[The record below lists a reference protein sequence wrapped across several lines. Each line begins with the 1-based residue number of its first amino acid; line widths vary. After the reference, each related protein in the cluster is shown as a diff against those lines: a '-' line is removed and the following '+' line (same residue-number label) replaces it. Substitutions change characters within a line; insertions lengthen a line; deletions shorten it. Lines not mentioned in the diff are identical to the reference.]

1 MQKTY
6 VLDTNVL
13 IQSPR
18 ALLSF
23 EDNHIVLPLAV
34 LEELDGLKASDG
46 ERGAN
51 ARACI
56 RYLERL
62 RLAGSLTEGVTL
74 AGGGTLRLEVNCVDV
89 ALPEGF
95 PDHKN
100 DNRILRV
107 CLGIREHAVGPVI
120 LVTKDIVV
128 RIKAQML
135 GIEAEDYM
143 TEQAPESDK
152 QYTGRAEVYVGEAR
166 FEAFPE
172 TPLAPEDVYQVDENG
187 ARLAVKLVRNQ
198 FLILRADQSHAKTQ
212 LARFDGTAIVPL
224 AFKKKHP
231 YGVTPR
237 NVGQTFLQE
246 ALMASAEE
254 APLVIVKG
262 IAGTAKTFYALA
274 CGLAAIMEADEP
286 LYRRILISRP
296 NVHFDDDIGFLPGDE
311 SEKIAPLLRPAIDN
325 LELLVDQN
333 EKERF
338 RDERSLAGKV
348 EELFARDIISA
359 QALNFI
365 RGRSVTKTYLII
377 DEAQNLTPKQAKGII
392 TRAGAGTK
400 VILLGDPNQIDH
412 PLLDD
417 RTNGLSYAAE
427 KMKDSPYCWQV
438 TMSGEECERSAL
450 AKDAVCRM

>member
-13 IQSPR
+13 IQSPG
-18 ALLSF
+18 ALLAF
-23 EDNHIVLPLAV
+23 EDNRIVLPIAV
-34 LEELDGLKASDG
+34 LEELDALKTSDG

-56 RYLERL
+56 RYLEAL
-62 RLAGSLTEGVTL
+62 RTKGSITEGVPL
-74 AGGGTLRLEVNCVDV
+74 AGGGSLRLEVNCVDV

-95 PDHKN
+95 PERRN
-100 DNRILRV
+100 DSRILKV
-107 CLGIREHAVGPVI
+107 CLGIRKREAPVI

-135 GIEAEDYM
+135 GIEAEDFLR
-143 TEQAPESDK
+143 EQAPERAL
-152 QYTGRAEVYVGEAR
+152 QYSGRAEVYVEEAR
-166 FEAFPE
+166 FARFPE
-172 TPLAPEDVYQVDENG
+172 QPLAPEEVYQVDETG
-187 ARLAVKLVRNQ
+187 ARMDVALVQNQ
-198 FLILRADQSHAKTQ
+198 FLILRADQSQGKTQ
-212 LARFDGTAIVPL
+212 LGRFDGQRIVPL
-224 AFKKKHP
+224 AFKKRHP

-262 IAGTAKTFYALA
+262 IAGTAKTFYTLA
-274 CGLAAIMEADEP
+274 CGLSAIMEQEEP
-286 LYRRILISRP
+286 AYRRILISRP

-311 SEKIAPLLRPAIDN
+311 GEKIAPLLRPAIDN

-338 RDERSLAGKV
+338 RDEKSLAGKV
-348 EELFARDIISA
+348 EELFARDIIAA

-365 RGRSVTKTYLII
+365 RGRSVTKTYLVI

-392 TRAGAGTK
+392 TRAGIGTK
-400 VILLGDPNQIDH
+400 IILLGDPNQIDH

-427 KMKDSPYCWQV
+427 KMKGSPYCWQV
-438 TMSGEECERSAL
+438 TMSADECERSAL
-450 AKDAVCRM
+450 ARDAVGRM

>member
-23 EDNHIVLPLAV
+23 EDNRIVLPIAV
-34 LEELDGLKASDG
+34 LEELDALKTSDG

-56 RYLERL
+56 RYLE
-62 RLAGSLTEGVTL
+62 S
-74 AGGGTLRLEVNCVDV
+74 LRLEGSLIEGVPLPGGGSLRLEINCVDV
-89 ALPEGF
+89 PLPEGF

-100 DNRILRV
+100 DNRILKV
-107 CLGIREHAVGPVI
+107 CLGIREQEAPVI

-135 GIEAEDYM
+135 GIEAEDYKM
-143 TEQAPESDK
+143 EQAPESDK
-152 QYTGRAEVYVGEAR
+152 QYTGRAEVYVDEAL
-166 FEAFPE
+166 FEQFPE
-172 TPLAPEDVYQVDENG
+172 RLLTSDEVYQVDENG
-187 ARLAVKLVRNQ
+187 ARLAVALVRNQ

-212 LARFDGTAIVPL
+212 LARFDGSAIVPL
-224 AFKKKHP
+224 QFKKKHP

-237 NVGQTFLQE
+237 NVGQTFIQE

-254 APLVIVKG
+254 APLVIIKG

-274 CGLAAIMEADEP
+274 CGLSAIMEHDEP
-286 LYRRILISRP
+286 QYRRILISRP

-333 EKERF
+333 ERERF

-348 EELFARDIISA
+348 EELFARDIVSA

-400 VILLGDPNQIDH
+400 IIMLGDPNQIDH

-427 KMKDSPYCWQV
+427 KMKGSPYCYQV
-438 TMSGEECERSAL
+438 TMSGDECERSVL
-450 AKDAVCRM
+450 AKDAVNRM

>member
-13 IQSPR
+13 IQSPQ

-23 EDNHIVLPLAV
+23 EDNRIVLPLAV
-34 LEELDGLKASDG
+34 LEELDALKTSDG

-51 ARACI
+51 ARAAI
-56 RYLERL
+56 RFLEGL
-62 RLAGSLTEGVTL
+62 RQSGSLTDGVAL
-74 AGGGTLRLEVNCVDV
+74 GGGSLRLETNCTNIQ
-89 ALPEGF
+89 LPEGF
-95 PDHKN
+95 PEHKK
-100 DNRILRV
+100 DNRILKV
-107 CLGIREHAVGPVI
+107 CLGLAEREAPVI
-120 LVTKDIVV
+120 LVTKDILM

-135 GIEAEDYM
+135 GIEAEDFT
-143 TEQAPESDK
+143 TEQAPEHDK
-152 QYTGRAEVYVGEAR
+152 QYTGRAEVYVDETL
-166 FEAFPE
+166 FDAFPE
-172 TPLAPEDVYQVDENG
+172 RPLAPQEIYQVTADGERQTV
-187 ARLAVKLVRNQ
+187 ALTANQ
-198 FLILRADQSHAKTQ
+198 FLILHADQSHGKTQ
-212 LARFDGTAIVPL
+212 LGRFDGQRIVPL

-246 ALMASAEE
+246 ALMTSAEE

-274 CGLAAIMEADEP
+274 CGLWAIMEQDAP
-286 LYRRILISRP
+286 VYRRILISRP

-311 SEKIAPLLRPAIDN
+311 SEKIAPLLRPTIDN

-333 EKERF
+333 EHERF
-338 RDERSLAGKV
+338 RDEKSLAGKV
-348 EELFARDIISA
+348 EELFARDIVSA

-392 TRAGAGTK
+392 TRAGVGTK
-400 VILLGDPNQIDH
+400 IILLGDPNQIDH

-427 KMKDSPYCWQV
+427 KMKNSPYCWQV
-438 TMSGEECERSAL
+438 TMTSEECERSVL
-450 AKDAVCRM
+450 AKDAATRM

>member
-23 EDNHIVLPLAV
+23 EDNRIVLPLAV
-34 LEELDGLKASDG
+34 LEELDALKTADG

-56 RYLERL
+56 RMLEAL
-62 RLAGSLTEGVTL
+62 RLEGSLTEGVPL
-74 AGGGTLRLEVNCVDV
+74 PGGGSLRVEVNCVDV
-89 ALPEGF
+89 ALPQGF

-100 DNRILRV
+100 DNRILKV
-107 CLGIREHAVGPVI
+107 CLGLAEREAPLI
-120 LVTKDIVV
+120 LVTKDILV

-135 GIEAEDYM
+135 NIEAEDYI
-143 TEQAPESDK
+143 TEQAPEREK
-152 QYTGRAEVYVGEAR
+152 QYTGRAEVYVSEAR
-166 FEAFPE
+166 FDAFPE
-172 TPLAPEDVYQVDENG
+172 QPLLPEEVYQVDDAG
-187 ARLAVKLVRNQ
+187 ARLAVALVPNQ
-198 FLILRADQSHAKTQ
+198 FLILRADQSHGKTQ
-212 LARFDGTAIVPL
+212 LARFDGREIVPL

-246 ALMASAEE
+246 ALMTNAED

-274 CGLAAIMEADEP
+274 CGLSAIMEQDEP
-286 LYRRILISRP
+286 AYRRILISRP

-333 EKERF
+333 ERERF
-338 RDERSLAGKV
+338 RDEKSLAG
-348 EELFARDIISA
+348 
-359 QALNFI
+359 N
-365 RGRSVTKTYLII
+365 
-377 DEAQNLTPKQAKGII
+377 
-392 TRAGAGTK
+392 GA
-400 VILLGDPNQIDH
+400 VN
-412 PLLDD
+412 
-417 RTNGLSYAAE
+417 
-427 KMKDSPYCWQV
+427 
-438 TMSGEECERSAL
+438 
-450 AKDAVCRM
+450 

>member
-23 EDNHIVLPLAV
+23 EDNRIVLPLAV
-34 LEELDGLKASDG
+34 LEELDALKTSDG

-51 ARACI
+51 ARASI
-56 RYLERL
+56 RMLEAL
-62 RLAGSLTEGVTL
+62 RLEGSLTEGVPL
-74 AGGGTLRLEVNCVDV
+74 PGGGSLRVEVNCVDV
-89 ALPEGF
+89 ALPQGF

-100 DNRILRV
+100 DNRILKV
-107 CLGIREHAVGPVI
+107 CLGLAEREVPLI
-120 LVTKDIVV
+120 LVTKDILV

-135 GIEAEDYM
+135 NIEAEDYI
-143 TEQAPESDK
+143 TEQAPEREK
-152 QYTGRAEVYVGEAR
+152 QYTGRAEVYVSEAR
-166 FEAFPE
+166 FDAFPE
-172 TPLAPEDVYQVDENG
+172 QPLLPEEVYQVDDAG
-187 ARLAVKLVRNQ
+187 ARLAVALVPNQ
-198 FLILRADQSHAKTQ
+198 FLILRADQSHGKTQ
-212 LARFDGTAIVPL
+212 LARFDGREIVPL

-246 ALMASAEE
+246 ALMTNAED

-274 CGLAAIMEADEP
+274 CGLSAIMEQDEP
-286 LYRRILISRP
+286 AYRRILISRP

-333 EKERF
+333 ERERF
-338 RDERSLAGKV
+338 RDEKSLAGNDMLPI
-348 EELFARDIISA
+348 E
-359 QALNFI
+359 
-365 RGRSVTKTYLII
+365 
-377 DEAQNLTPKQAKGII
+377 
-392 TRAGAGTK
+392 
-400 VILLGDPNQIDH
+400 
-412 PLLDD
+412 
-417 RTNGLSYAAE
+417 
-427 KMKDSPYCWQV
+427 
-438 TMSGEECERSAL
+438 
-450 AKDAVCRM
+450 

>member
-107 CLGIREHAVGPVI
+107 CLGIREHTVGPVI

-143 TEQAPESDK
+143 TE
-152 QYTGRAEVYVGEAR
+152 
-166 FEAFPE
+166 
-172 TPLAPEDVYQVDENG
+172 
-187 ARLAVKLVRNQ
+187 
-198 FLILRADQSHAKTQ
+198 
-212 LARFDGTAIVPL
+212 
-224 AFKKKHP
+224 
-231 YGVTPR
+231 
-237 NVGQTFLQE
+237 
-246 ALMASAEE
+246 
-254 APLVIVKG
+254 
-262 IAGTAKTFYALA
+262 
-274 CGLAAIMEADEP
+274 
-286 LYRRILISRP
+286 
-296 NVHFDDDIGFLPGDE
+296 
-311 SEKIAPLLRPAIDN
+311 
-325 LELLVDQN
+325 
-333 EKERF
+333 
-338 RDERSLAGKV
+338 
-348 EELFARDIISA
+348 
-359 QALNFI
+359 
-365 RGRSVTKTYLII
+365 
-377 DEAQNLTPKQAKGII
+377 
-392 TRAGAGTK
+392 
-400 VILLGDPNQIDH
+400 
-412 PLLDD
+412 
-417 RTNGLSYAAE
+417 
-427 KMKDSPYCWQV
+427 
-438 TMSGEECERSAL
+438 
-450 AKDAVCRM
+450 

>member
-23 EDNHIVLPLAV
+23 EDNRIVLPIAV
-34 LEELDGLKASDG
+34 LEELDALKTSDG

-56 RYLERL
+56 RYLE
-62 RLAGSLTEGVTL
+62 S
-74 AGGGTLRLEVNCVDV
+74 LRLEGSLIEGVPLPGGGSLRLEINCVDV
-89 ALPEGF
+89 PLPEGF

-100 DNRILRV
+100 DNRILKV
-107 CLGIREHAVGPVI
+107 CLGIHEQEAPVI

-135 GIEAEDYM
+135 GIEAEDYKM
-143 TEQAPESDK
+143 EQAPESDK
-152 QYTGRAEVYVGEAR
+152 QYTGRAEVYVDEAL
-166 FEAFPE
+166 FEQFPE
-172 TPLAPEDVYQVDENG
+172 RLLTPDEVYQVDENG
-187 ARLAVKLVRNQ
+187 ARLAVALVRNQ

-212 LARFDGTAIVPL
+212 LARFDGSAIVPL
-224 AFKKKHP
+224 QFKKKHP

-237 NVGQTFLQE
+237 NVGQTFIQE

-254 APLVIVKG
+254 APLVIIKG

-274 CGLAAIMEADEP
+274 CGLSAIMEHDEP
-286 LYRRILISRP
+286 QYRRILISRP

-333 EKERF
+333 ERERF

-348 EELFARDIISA
+348 EELFARDIVSA

-400 VILLGDPNQIDH
+400 IILLGDPNQIDH

-427 KMKDSPYCWQV
+427 KMKGSPYCYQV
-438 TMSGEECERSAL
+438 TMSGDECERSVL
-450 AKDAVCRM
+450 AKDAVNRM